1 MSLSDLSLRRPV
13 TILVVTLAAMLL
25 GAVSIWKLR
34 LDFLPQMEFP
44 FIGVWA
50 PYPNAVPE
58 EVEREVV
65 RPIEEV
71 MATLGGVK
79 HIFANCDQNGA
90 FVGVQFDFGQPVDLL
105 RVEVKE
111 RIDQVRPLLP
121 NDLEETFLFTF
132 NSNDIPI
139 MEGRISSR
147 GRDLSNS
154 YDLLERRIL
163 NPLRRIEG
171 VGRVEADGITPKQL
185 TIYLRMDKIMEHKV
199 EVDRVFALLNG
210 NNVDLSIGHV
220 RAGRQEVSVR
230 ALGQFKD
237 FTEVEAM
244 QISPGVRLRDI
255 AEVVYRE
262 PAPTYRRRLNGEP
275 AVAFWIQKASGANI
289 VEVSRRV
296 NAVLAE
302 MNNDPALEGIDV
314 VLFFDQAEQI
324 KNSLNGLL
332 SSGWMGSVLALGV
345 LLLFLRQV
353 RQTLIV
359 SIAIPISVIGTCA
372 FLYLTGRSLNVLTM
386 MGLMLAVG
394 MLVDNAIVVLEAI
407 FQRQQRGDSAFEA
420 ARSGTREVA
429 LAVSASTLTS
439 VIVFAPVILSKGE
452 EIAVYLGEVGVTIT
466 VTLILSLI
474 VCLTLVPIFAS
485 RLKQMRQVPEFGFL
499 TRMKDRYVRI
509 LRWTAVTHPRH
520 TAYLLV
526 PAALLLT
533 VGLIAVTKFSPEADS
548 ERGMKVEF
556 LRINYEF
563 TDNVSMERAE
573 EYVLPVEAVLS
584 ARKDSLGIESLYS
597 VYEANAAATRIYFQP
612 GRKTGERDLR
622 EMRKWLRKHLP
633 EQAGLDYRLGEDQ
646 EAGKGAKTIS
656 VTLFGEDSKL
666 LRTYA
671 EEAKRRLAQIPDLQ
685 DVRTDAD
692 DGREEVQ
699 VILDRARAGRFD
711 VNPGG
716 LASLLGLTFR
726 GVSLREFQARDREVE
741 MGILL
746 EPSDRRNLESL
757 AMLPVTMVD
766 GRGIQLDQ
774 VAHFEMR
781 RTPGSINREE
791 QRTAASVRA
800 SYEGEEMKDVTRAVE
815 GTMKNLAL
823 PTGYSWSFGREMR
836 DSQEQQSRL
845 GWDIL
850 LALACVYFVMA
861 ALFESFLH
869 PLVIMNTVP
878 LAGVGVVWTLILTR
892 TPMNIMAMIGIVI
905 LIGVIVNNGI
915 VLIDHINQLRRAGR
929 SRSDAVLEGCR
940 ERFRPV
946 LMTAGTTVLGLVP
959 LALGDSNI
967 GDARY
972 APMAMTLMG
981 GLTVGTVLTLILLP
995 TFYVLAED
1003 DLARVRAT
1011 LRWGLGRGPLPWAR
1025 PAPPA
1030 AQVVD

>member
-359 SIAIPISVIGTCA
+359 SIAIPISVIGACA

>member
-1 MSLSDLSLRRPV
+1 
-13 TILVVTLAAMLL
+13 
-25 GAVSIWKLR
+25 
-34 LDFLPQMEFP
+34 
-44 FIGVWA
+44 
-50 PYPNAVPE
+50 
-58 EVEREVV
+58 
-65 RPIEEV
+65 
-71 MATLGGVK
+71 
-79 HIFANCDQNGA
+79 
-90 FVGVQFDFGQPVDLL
+90 
-105 RVEVKE
+105 
-111 RIDQVRPLLP
+111 
-121 NDLEETFLFTF
+121 
-132 NSNDIPI
+132 
-139 MEGRISSR
+139 
-147 GRDLSNS
+147 
-154 YDLLERRIL
+154 
-163 NPLRRIEG
+163 
-171 VGRVEADGITPKQL
+171 
-185 TIYLRMDKIMEHKV
+185 
-199 EVDRVFALLNG
+199 
-210 NNVDLSIGHV
+210 
-220 RAGRQEVSVR
+220 
-230 ALGQFKD
+230 
-237 FTEVEAM
+237 
-244 QISPGVRLRDI
+244 
-255 AEVVYRE
+255 
-262 PAPTYRRRLNGEP
+262 
-275 AVAFWIQKASGANI
+275 
-289 VEVSRRV
+289 
-296 NAVLAE
+296 
-302 MNNDPALEGIDV
+302 
-314 VLFFDQAEQI
+314 
-324 KNSLNGLL
+324 
-332 SSGWMGSVLALGV
+332 
-345 LLLFLRQV
+345 
-353 RQTLIV
+353 
-359 SIAIPISVIGTCA
+359 
-372 FLYLTGRSLNVLTM
+372 
-386 MGLMLAVG
+386 
-394 MLVDNAIVVLEAI
+394 
-407 FQRQQRGDSAFEA
+407 
-420 ARSGTREVA
+420 
-429 LAVSASTLTS
+429 
-439 VIVFAPVILSKGE
+439 
-452 EIAVYLGEVGVTIT
+452 
-466 VTLILSLI
+466 
-474 VCLTLVPIFAS
+474 
-485 RLKQMRQVPEFGFL
+485 
-499 TRMKDRYVRI
+499 
-509 LRWTAVTHPRH
+509 
-520 TAYLLV
+520 
-526 PAALLLT
+526 
-533 VGLIAVTKFSPEADS
+533 
-548 ERGMKVEF
+548 
-556 LRINYEF
+556 
-563 TDNVSMERAE
+563 MERAE

-892 TPMNIMAMIGIVI
+892 TPMNIMAMRGIVI

-929 SRSDAVLEGCR
+929 SRSDAVLDGCR